1 MLLKHRAL
9 LEEEAATVEETKAK
23 VEAEEKNRKATEAQ
37 VELLMTWAEKYD
49 ASSYEAK
56 HLIIAALVD
65 RVEVNKNHDIKI
77 FFKMSA
83 EQFLGKVVRIA

>member
-1 MLLKHRAL
+1 
-9 LEEEAATVEETKAK
+9 
-23 VEAEEKNRKATEAQ
+23 
-37 VELLMTWAEKYD
+37 MTCAEKYD

-77 FFKMSA
+77 FSKCPQSSFSA
-83 EQFLGKVVRIA
+83 R